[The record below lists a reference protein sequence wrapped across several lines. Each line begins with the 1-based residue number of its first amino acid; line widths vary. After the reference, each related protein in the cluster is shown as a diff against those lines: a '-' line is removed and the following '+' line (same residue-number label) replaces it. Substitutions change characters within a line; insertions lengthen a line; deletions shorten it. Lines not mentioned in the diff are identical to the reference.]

1 MFMCVCVGRGVG
13 GGIMMATLLLG
24 LPRLRNFV
32 NVYTISR
39 NRNDSVYTQLP
50 Y

>member
-1 MFMCVCVGRGVG
+1 MEIENSVSIFD
-13 GGIMMATLLLG
+13 IPLSIG

-32 NVYTISR
+32 NVYTNSR
-39 NRNDSVYTQLP
+39 NRNDSVYMQSP